1 MAMIGPWV
9 ALLAGGLCEAGF
21 TTALRHIDGGRN
33 IGALI
38 AFLLSVTASM
48 GLLALA
54 GRQIPMGTAY
64 AVWAGI
70 GAAATAIALSHQLGH
85 RWGRKRL
92 PHLGPAKSML
102 DGKQPAHQPLCQRGF
117 YTFSLNNK
125 QLVHHHNHPSTR
137 PL

>member
-1 MAMIGPWV
+1 
-9 ALLAGGLCEAGF
+9 LCEAGF

-64 AVWAGI
+64 AVWAGN
-70 GAAATAIALSHQLGH
+70 GAAATAIIGVAFYAEPMSIVRGLLIAGLIGCIVGLKALG
-85 RWGRKRL
+85 
-92 PHLGPAKSML
+92 
-102 DGKQPAHQPLCQRGF
+102 
-117 YTFSLNNK
+117 
-125 QLVHHHNHPSTR
+125 
-137 PL
+137 

>member
-21 TTALRHIDGGRN
+21 TTALRYIDGGRN

-70 GAAATAIALSHQLGH
+70 GAAATAIIGVAFYAEPMSIVRGLLIAGLIGCIVGLKAL
-85 RWGRKRL
+85 
-92 PHLGPAKSML
+92 
-102 DGKQPAHQPLCQRGF
+102 D
-117 YTFSLNNK
+117 
-125 QLVHHHNHPSTR
+125 
-137 PL
+137 

>member
-1 MAMIGPWV
+1 MASWAWV

-33 IGALI
+33 VPALV

-54 GRQIPMGTAY
+54 GRHIPMGTAY

-70 GAAATAIALSHQLGH
+70 GAAATVVIGVAFYAEPLSLMRGLLIAGLIGCIMGLKALG
-85 RWGRKRL
+85 
-92 PHLGPAKSML
+92 
-102 DGKQPAHQPLCQRGF
+102 
-117 YTFSLNNK
+117 
-125 QLVHHHNHPSTR
+125 
-137 PL
+137 

>member
-70 GAAATAIALSHQLGH
+70 GAAGTAVVGIVFFGEVASLP
-85 RWGRKRL
+85 RL
-92 PHLGPAKSML
+92 LLLAGLIGCIIGLKL
-102 DGKQPAHQPLCQRGF
+102 IK
-117 YTFSLNNK
+117 T
-125 QLVHHHNHPSTR
+125 
-137 PL
+137 

>member
-54 GRQIPMGTAY
+54 GLQIPMGTAY

-70 GAAATAIALSHQLGH
+70 GAAATAIIGVAFYAEPMSIVRGLLIAGLIGCIVGLKALG
-85 RWGRKRL
+85 
-92 PHLGPAKSML
+92 
-102 DGKQPAHQPLCQRGF
+102 
-117 YTFSLNNK
+117 
-125 QLVHHHNHPSTR
+125 
-137 PL
+137 